1 MDKEVKIESYNKF
14 PFEERKRYEE
24 SFVEN
29 NSALIEELTGASRV
43 FNISQTP
50 LDKRAGVDA
59 ILQFDRGLSGVA
71 LRIRKP
77 QYKKYAKRFTIGHHI
92 SQPNSQIHCILNST
106 NDSNVFYPHFILQVN
121 GVDEQ
126 GYCKDCYAIMLQ
138 TNVFAN
144 YLKELIETNT
154 LEDYYMP
161 VLRNYEFEFT
171 EVFTQTDTGV
181 DLFHI
186 QNNNIKYVKTH
197 EESS

>member
-1 MDKEVKIESYNKF
+1 MKDYDKF

-24 SFVEN
+24 TFVEN

-43 FNISQTP
+43 FDISQTP
-50 LDKRAGVDA
+50 MDKRAGVDA

-77 QYKKYAKRFTIGHHI
+77 QYEKFSKRFTIGHHI

-106 NDSNVFYPHFILQVN
+106 NESNVFYPHLILQVN
-121 GVDEQ
+121 GVDEE
-126 GYCKDCYAIMLQ
+126 GYCKECFAIMLQ

-144 YLKELIETNT
+144 YLKELIKTNT
-154 LEDYYMP
+154 LEDYYNT
-161 VLRNYEFEFT
+161 VLNAYEFEFT
-171 EVFTQTDTGV
+171 EVFYQTDTGV

>member
-1 MDKEVKIESYNKF
+1 MKGYDKF
-14 PFEERKRYEE
+14 PFEERKIYEE
-24 SFVEN
+24 TFVQN
-29 NSALIEELTGASRV
+29 NSSLIEELTGASRV
-43 FNISQTP
+43 FDISQTP
-50 LDKRAGVDA
+50 MDKRAGVDA

-77 QYKKYAKRFTIGHHI
+77 QYKKFSKRFTIGHHI

-106 NDSNVFYPHFILQVN
+106 NDSNVFYPHLVLQVN
-121 GVDEQ
+121 GVDEE
-126 GYCKDCYAIMLQ
+126 GYCKECFAIMLQ

-144 YLKELIETNT
+144 HLKELIKTNT
-154 LEDYYMP
+154 LEDYYIP
-161 VLRNYEFEFT
+161 VLRSYEFEFT

-186 QNNNIKYVKTH
+186 QNNDIKYVKTH

>member
-1 MDKEVKIESYNKF
+1 MKGYDKF

-43 FNISQTP
+43 FDISQTP
-50 LDKRAGVDA
+50 MDKRAGVDA

-77 QYKKYAKRFTIGHHI
+77 QYKKFSKRFTIGHHI
-92 SQPNSQIHCILNST
+92 SQPNSQIHYILNST
-106 NDSNVFYPHFILQVN
+106 NDSNVFYPHLVLQVN
-121 GVDEQ
+121 GVDEE
-126 GYCKDCYAIMLQ
+126 GYCKECYAIMLQ

-144 YLKELIETNT
+144 YLKELIKTNT
-154 LEDYYMP
+154 LEDYYNT
-161 VLRNYEFEFT
+161 VLNAYEFEFT
-171 EVFTQTDTGV
+171 EVFYQTDTGV

>member
-1 MDKEVKIESYNKF
+1 MKNYKDF

-24 SFVEN
+24 TFVEN

-43 FNISQTP
+43 FDISQTP
-50 LDKRAGVDA
+50 MDKRAGVDA

-77 QYKKYAKRFTIGHHI
+77 QYKKFSKRFTIGHHI

-106 NDSNVFYPHFILQVN
+106 NDSNVFYPHLVLQVN
-121 GVDEQ
+121 GVDEE
-126 GYCKDCYAIMLQ
+126 GYCKDCYAIILQ

-154 LEDYYMP
+154 LEDYYIP
-161 VLRNYEFEFT
+161 VLDAYEFEFT

-181 DLFHI
+181 DLFYI
-186 QNNNIKYVKTH
+186 QNNSIQYVKTH

>member
-1 MDKEVKIESYNKF
+1 MDKKVKIDSYKKF

-24 SFVEN
+24 TFVEN

-43 FNISQTP
+43 FDISQTP
-50 LDKRAGVDA
+50 MDKRAGVDA
-59 ILQFDRGLSGVA
+59 ILQFDRRLSGVA

-77 QYKKYAKRFTIGHHI
+77 QYKKFSKRFTIGHHI

-106 NDSNVFYPHFILQVN
+106 NDSNVFYPHLVLQVN
-121 GVDEQ
+121 GVDEE
-126 GYCKDCYAIMLQ
+126 GYCKECYAIMLQ

-144 YLKELIETNT
+144 YLKELIKTNT
-154 LEDYYMP
+154 LEDYYNT
-161 VLRNYEFEFT
+161 VLNAYEFEFT
-171 EVFTQTDTGV
+171 EVFYQTDTGV

>member
-1 MDKEVKIESYNKF
+1 MDKEVKIESYKKF
-14 PFEERKRYEE
+14 SFEERKRYEE
-24 SFVEN
+24 TFVEN

-77 QYKKYAKRFTIGHHI
+77 QYKKFSKRFTIGHHI

-106 NDSNVFYPHFILQVN
+106 NDSNVFYPHLVLQVN
-121 GVDEQ
+121 GVDEE

-154 LEDYYMP
+154 LEDYYNT
-161 VLRNYEFEFT
+161 VLNAYEFEFT

-186 QNNNIKYVKTH
+186 QNNNIKYVKSH

>member
-1 MDKEVKIESYNKF
+1 MKNYKSF

-24 SFVEN
+24 TFVEN

-43 FNISQTP
+43 FDISQTP
-50 LDKRAGVDA
+50 MDKRAGVDA

-77 QYKKYAKRFTIGHHI
+77 QYKKFSKRFTIGHHI

-106 NDSNVFYPHFILQVN
+106 NDSNVFYPHLVLQVN
-121 GVDEQ
+121 GVDEE
-126 GYCKDCYAIMLQ
+126 GYCEECYAIMLQ

-144 YLKELIETNT
+144 YLKELIKTNT
-154 LEDYYMP
+154 LEDYYNT
-161 VLRNYEFEFT
+161 VLNAYEFEFT
-171 EVFTQTDTGV
+171 EVFYQTDTGV

>member
-1 MDKEVKIESYNKF
+1 MKGYDKF
-14 PFEERKRYEE
+14 PFEERKIYEE
-24 SFVEN
+24 TFVQN
-29 NSALIEELTGASRV
+29 NSSLIEELTGASRV
-43 FNISQTP
+43 FDISQTP
-50 LDKRAGVDA
+50 MDKRAGVDA

-77 QYKKYAKRFTIGHHI
+77 QYKKFSKRFTIGHHI

-106 NDSNVFYPHFILQVN
+106 NDSNVFYLHLVLQVN
-121 GVDEQ
+121 GVDEE
-126 GYCKDCYAIMLQ
+126 GYCKECYAIMLQ

-144 YLKELIETNT
+144 YLKELIKTNT
-154 LEDYYMP
+154 LEDYYNT
-161 VLRNYEFEFT
+161 VLNAYEFEFT
-171 EVFTQTDTGV
+171 EVFYQTDTGV

>member
-1 MDKEVKIESYNKF
+1 MKLKGYDKF

-24 SFVEN
+24 NFVEN

-43 FNISQTP
+43 FDISQTP
-50 LDKRAGVDA
+50 MDKRAGVDA

-77 QYKKYAKRFTIGHHI
+77 QYKKFSKRFTIGHNI

-106 NDSNVFYPHFILQVN
+106 NDSNVFYPHLVLQVN
-121 GVDEQ
+121 GVDEE
-126 GYCKDCYAIMLQ
+126 GYCKECFAIMLQ

-154 LEDYYMP
+154 LEDYYNT
-161 VLRNYEFEFT
+161 VLNAYEFELT
-171 EVFTQTDTGV
+171 EVFYQTDTGV

-186 QNNNIKYVKTH
+186 QNNNIKYVKTQLVI
-197 EESS
+197 S

>member
-1 MDKEVKIESYNKF
+1 MKGYDKF
-14 PFEERKRYEE
+14 PFEERKQYEE
-24 SFVEN
+24 TFVGN

-43 FNISQTP
+43 FDISQTP
-50 LDKRAGVDA
+50 MDKRSGVDT

-77 QYKKYAKRFTIGHHI
+77 KYEKFSKRFTIGHHI

-106 NDSNVFYPHFILQVN
+106 NDSNVFYPHLVLQVN
-121 GVDEQ
+121 GVDEE
-126 GYCKDCYAIMLQ
+126 GYCKECYAIMLQ

-144 YLKELIETNT
+144 YLKELIKTNT
-154 LEDYYMP
+154 LEDYYNT
-161 VLRNYEFEFT
+161 VLNAYEFEFT
-171 EVFTQTDTGV
+171 EVFYQTDTGV

>member
-1 MDKEVKIESYNKF
+1 MKGYDKF

-24 SFVEN
+24 TFVQN
-29 NSALIEELTGASRV
+29 NSGLIQELTGASSV
-43 FNISQTP
+43 YNISQTP
-50 LDKRAGVDA
+50 MDRRAGVDA

-77 QYKKYAKRFTIGHHI
+77 QYKKFSKRFTIGHHI
-92 SQPNSQIHCILNST
+92 SQPNSQIHYILNST
-106 NDSNVFYPHFILQVN
+106 NDSNVFYPHLVLQVN
-121 GVDEQ
+121 GVDEE
-126 GYCKDCYAIMLQ
+126 GYCKECYAIMLQ

-144 YLKELIETNT
+144 YLKELIKTNT
-154 LEDYYMP
+154 LEDYYNT
-161 VLRNYEFEFT
+161 VLNAYEFEFT
-171 EVFTQTDTGV
+171 EVFYQTDTGV

>member
-1 MDKEVKIESYNKF
+1 MKGYDKF

-24 SFVEN
+24 NFVEN

-43 FNISQTP
+43 FDISQTP
-50 LDKRAGVDA
+50 MDKRAGVDA

-77 QYKKYAKRFTIGHHI
+77 QYKKFSKRFTIGHNI

-106 NDSNVFYPHFILQVN
+106 NDSNVFYPHLVLQVN
-121 GVDEQ
+121 GVDEE
-126 GYCKDCYAIMLQ
+126 GYCKECFAIMLQ

-154 LEDYYMP
+154 LEDYYNT
-161 VLRNYEFEFT
+161 VLNAYEFEFT
-171 EVFTQTDTGV
+171 EVFYQTDTGV

>member
-1 MDKEVKIESYNKF
+1 MKGYEKF
-14 PFEERKRYEE
+14 PFEERKRCEE
-24 SFVEN
+24 TFVEN

-43 FNISQTP
+43 FDISQTP
-50 LDKRAGVDA
+50 MDKRAGVDA

-77 QYKKYAKRFTIGHHI
+77 QYKMFSKRFTIGHHI

-106 NDSNVFYPHFILQVN
+106 NDSNVFYPHLVLQVN
-121 GVDEQ
+121 GVDEE
-126 GYCKDCYAIMLQ
+126 GYCKECYAVMLQ

-154 LEDYYMP
+154 LEDYYIP
-161 VLRNYEFEFT
+161 VLRSYEFEFT
-171 EVFTQTDTGV
+171 EVFYQTDTGV

>member
-1 MDKEVKIESYNKF
+1 MKGYDKF

-43 FNISQTP
+43 FDISQTP
-50 LDKRAGVDA
+50 MDKRAGVDA

-77 QYKKYAKRFTIGHHI
+77 QYKKFSKRFTIGHHI
-92 SQPNSQIHCILNST
+92 SQPNSQIHYILNST
-106 NDSNVFYPHFILQVN
+106 NDSNVFYPHLVLQVN
-121 GVDEQ
+121 GVDEE
-126 GYCKDCYAIMLQ
+126 GYCKECYAIMLQ

-144 YLKELIETNT
+144 HLKELIKTNT
-154 LEDYYMP
+154 LEDYYIP
-161 VLRNYEFEFT
+161 VLRSYEFEFT

>member
-1 MDKEVKIESYNKF
+1 MKNYKFF

-24 SFVEN
+24 TFVEN

-43 FNISQTP
+43 FDISQTP
-50 LDKRAGVDA
+50 MDKRAGVDA

-71 LRIRKP
+71 LRTRKP
-77 QYKKYAKRFTIGHHI
+77 QYKKFSKRFTIGHHI

-106 NDSNVFYPHFILQVN
+106 NDSNVFYPHLVLQVN
-121 GVDEQ
+121 GVDEE
-126 GYCKDCYAIMLQ
+126 GYCKECCAIMLQ

-154 LEDYYMP
+154 LEDYYNT
-161 VLRNYEFEFT
+161 VLNAYEFEFT
-171 EVFTQTDTGV
+171 EVFYQTDTGV
-181 DLFHI
+181 DLFHT
-186 QNNNIKYVKTH
+186 QNNNFKYVKTH

>member
-1 MDKEVKIESYNKF
+1 MKGYDKF

-43 FNISQTP
+43 FDISQTP
-50 LDKRAGVDA
+50 MDKRAGVDA

-77 QYKKYAKRFTIGHHI
+77 QYKKFSKRFTIGHHI

-106 NDSNVFYPHFILQVN
+106 NDSNVFYPHLVLQVN
-121 GVDEQ
+121 GVDEE
-126 GYCKDCYAIMLQ
+126 GYCKECYAIMLQ

-144 YLKELIETNT
+144 YLKELIKTNT
-154 LEDYYMP
+154 LEDYYIP
-161 VLRNYEFEFT
+161 VLRSYEFEFT

>member
-1 MDKEVKIESYNKF
+1 MKGYDKF

-43 FNISQTP
+43 FDISQTP
-50 LDKRAGVDA
+50 MDKRAGVDA

-77 QYKKYAKRFTIGHHI
+77 QYKKFSKWFTIGHHI
-92 SQPNSQIHCILNST
+92 SQPNSQIHYILNST
-106 NDSNVFYPHFILQVN
+106 NDSNVFYPHLVLQVN
-121 GVDEQ
+121 GVDEE
-126 GYCKDCYAIMLQ
+126 GYCKECYAIMLQ

-144 YLKELIETNT
+144 YLKELIKTNT
-154 LEDYYMP
+154 LEDYYNT
-161 VLRNYEFEFT
+161 VLNAYEFEFT
-171 EVFTQTDTGV
+171 EVFYQTDTGV